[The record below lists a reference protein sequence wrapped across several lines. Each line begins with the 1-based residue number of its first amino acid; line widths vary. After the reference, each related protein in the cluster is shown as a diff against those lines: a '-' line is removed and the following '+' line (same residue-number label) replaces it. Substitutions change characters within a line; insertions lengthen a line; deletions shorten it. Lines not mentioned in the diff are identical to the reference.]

1 VLNWLLTRLALW
13 GMYNPLTRLRKI
25 FDMISVYKG
34 VRIYAKVLL
43 EIDVLGYQK

>member
-1 VLNWLLTRLALW
+1 MLNWLLTRLALW
-13 GMYNPLTRLRKI
+13 EIHNPLTRLRKI

-34 VRIYAKVLL
+34 VRIYVVVLL